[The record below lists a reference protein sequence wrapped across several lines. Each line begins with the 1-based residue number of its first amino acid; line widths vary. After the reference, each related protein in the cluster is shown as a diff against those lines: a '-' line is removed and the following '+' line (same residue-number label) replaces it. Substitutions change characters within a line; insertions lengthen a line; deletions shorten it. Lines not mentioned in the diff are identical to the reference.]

1 MGACYSKS
9 GHDADIAKKKSPHS
23 KKHKTGIA
31 VTIEY
36 SPVRAPN
43 HNEDRLSIFDNEEED
58 DKIVVESNGNVEG
71 QCCSK
76 VSKDSNKV
84 VLNTEGENGD
94 IDGKCDLVTLQERS
108 KEVKTSDSDVIDKV
122 VSASDSGVESL
133 TAQESHHSSQSLCD
147 KTKPYQTN
155 DEVDTLVSQKNEI
168 HENHGEF
175 SAHSTSRPNRFSD
188 IMYLKS
194 SLKKPGQHSGRYNRL
209 SCKSSDSLDWTATLI
224 TSLDRCR
231 SEASEFFCDD
241 FNISAPLAAF
251 DSIDFMSSA
260 GSLLRNRL
268 SRASIVDY
276 DTDTFQFQFDFSGLE
291 TKDAEASAVPI
302 SPESLPCS
310 PIRQH
315 LVSPDGVN
323 LELTGSKRASQELRR
338 FDSEASLELTST
350 FPRLQD
356 VKTMQMDGKDMV
368 VIDVET
374 YSHIMEELAMLKM
387 KLSQLTDFLQ
397 EQDLLQLDSSKDRAD
412 LSSLNQS
419 LEDIMDTASVK
430 KP

>member
-168 HENHGEF
+168 HENH
-175 SAHSTSRPNRFSD
+175 
-188 IMYLKS
+188 
-194 SLKKPGQHSGRYNRL
+194 
-209 SCKSSDSLDWTATLI
+209 
-224 TSLDRCR
+224 
-231 SEASEFFCDD
+231 
-241 FNISAPLAAF
+241 
-251 DSIDFMSSA
+251 
-260 GSLLRNRL
+260 
-268 SRASIVDY
+268 
-276 DTDTFQFQFDFSGLE
+276 E

-323 LELTGSKRASQELRR
+323 LELTGSKRASQELRPRSIMKVR

-397 EQDLLQLDSSKDRAD
+397 VRKYQ
-412 LSSLNQS
+412 
-419 LEDIMDTASVK
+419 I
-430 KP
+430 